1 VADINAVQHVQWT
14 GERSARKRNA
24 QFIHRLTHNLPFMI
38 GLILLLIVVGSAL
51 VPQLVT
57 AYNPVK
63 VNIPDRLQSP
73 NLRHPFGT
81 DQYGRDILARVIYGG
96 RVSLVMGA
104 VPIGLA
110 ALIGTLL
117 GLIAGYYGRWADLL
131 IMRVIDVWVAF
142 PTILL
147 AMAVVAIL
155 GPGMVNIMIAV
166 GIAWVPYYARMV
178 RGSVL
183 EAREQ
188 VYIEA
193 ARVLGLSGARMMLR
207 HILPNVVA
215 PIIIMSSMGI
225 GGAILTGA
233 SLSFLGMGPQSP
245 TPEWGVIL
253 ADGRQ
258 FIRVATWI
266 GLFPGLAI
274 AITVLAAN
282 LLGDGLRDLL
292 DPRMRS

>member
-1 VADINAVQHVQWT
+1 
-14 GERSARKRNA
+14 
-24 QFIHRLTHNLPFMI
+24 
-38 GLILLLIVVGSAL
+38 
-51 VPQLVT
+51 
-57 AYNPVK
+57 
-63 VNIPDRLQSP
+63 
-73 NLRHPFGT
+73 
-81 DQYGRDILARVIYGG
+81 
-96 RVSLVMGA
+96 
-104 VPIGLA
+104 
-110 ALIGTLL
+110 
-117 GLIAGYYGRWADLL
+117 
-131 IMRVIDVWVAF
+131 
-142 PTILL
+142 
-147 AMAVVAIL
+147 
-155 GPGMVNIMIAV
+155 
-166 GIAWVPYYARMV
+166 
-178 RGSVL
+178 
-183 EAREQ
+183 
-188 VYIEA
+188 
-193 ARVLGLSGARMMLR
+193 VLGLSGARTMFR